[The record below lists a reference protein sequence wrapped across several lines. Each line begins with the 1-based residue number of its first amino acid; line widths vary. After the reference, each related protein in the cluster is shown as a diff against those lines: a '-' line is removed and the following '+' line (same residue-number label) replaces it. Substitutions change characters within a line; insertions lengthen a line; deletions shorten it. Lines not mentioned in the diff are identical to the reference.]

1 MTRKKAQGK
10 MSQDQRNKISASVI
24 ASAAQKRKDQGL
36 HEVDEKGINIRTKE
50 IELIQ
55 MKNQTFDPDLFVPM
69 KTQKGIDVLFSN
81 QGGIPKACNFII
93 IGDPGVG
100 KTTVSMDILSDLR
113 EQGYKCLFISAE
125 MTKIDLYEYCKRY
138 PKFND
143 LDILFLGEYL
153 DDNPKEVVEKVL
165 IPGFDVVLLDS
176 FAEIQA
182 AVKEANKLT
191 NASSEKW
198 LIDIMLRHNLGA
210 NKTDRHTT
218 FLAVQ
223 QVTKEGGFV
232 GSNKL
237 KHNTT
242 GMMELRFE
250 DDTGLSSWIQFT
262 KNRRGPVN
270 RKMYFNLQSTTD
282 VEYDSERFDNDISSI
297 REDGQTIDNIFKLT
311 KLEIN
316 NEDNIY

>member
-10 MSQDQRNKISASVI
+10 MSQEQRDKISESVR
-24 ASAAQKRKDQGL
+24 ATAAQKRKDQGL
-36 HEVDEKGINIRTKE
+36 HDVDEKGINIRSKE

-55 MKNQTFDPDLFVPM
+55 MKNQTFDPALFIPM
-69 KTQKGIDVLFSN
+69 KTQKGIDVLFST

-113 EQGYKCLFISAE
+113 EQGYKCLFVSAE

-143 LDILFLGEYL
+143 LHILFLGEYL
-153 DDNPKEVVEKVL
+153 DDNPKEVIEEVL
-165 IPGFDVVLLDS
+165 QSGFDVVLLDS

-182 AVKEANKLT
+182 AVKEANKLS

-210 NKTDRHTT
+210 NESDKHTT

-223 QVTKEGGFV
+223 QVTKEGGFI

-282 VEYDSERFDNDISSI
+282 VAYDSERFDHDINSI
-297 REDGQTIDNIFKLT
+297 IEDGQTLENVFKLT
-311 KLEIN
+311 ELDIN